1 MAISTGFD
9 GYGVLLGIGDGA
21 SAEAFSS
28 IAEVTDVTAP
38 SFSKDTIEVSHA
50 SSPNKYKEYIAG
62 FKDGGEVT
70 ASGNMT
76 QSDYAALKDK
86 FESEALNNYQLT
98 IPDDNFS
105 NKPTIVFAAHVTALE
120 SDIPTQDKVSFSL
133 TLKISGKPTYT
144 QGS

>member
-1 MAISTGFD
+1 MAASTGFD

-28 IAEVTDVTAP
+28 IAEVVDVAGP
-38 SFSKDTIEVSHA
+38 SWSKDTHEVSHA
-50 SSPNKYKEYIAG
+50 TSPNKYKEYIAG

-76 QSDYAALKDK
+76 QSDYAALLVK
-86 FESEALNNYQLT
+86 FDSEGLNNYQIT
-98 IPDDNFS
+98 IPDSNFAT
-105 NKPTIVFAAHVTALE
+105 KPTIVFAGHVTALE
-120 SDIPTQDKVSFSL
+120 TEYPTQGVVTFSL
-133 TLKISGKPTYT
+133 TLKISGKPVHT